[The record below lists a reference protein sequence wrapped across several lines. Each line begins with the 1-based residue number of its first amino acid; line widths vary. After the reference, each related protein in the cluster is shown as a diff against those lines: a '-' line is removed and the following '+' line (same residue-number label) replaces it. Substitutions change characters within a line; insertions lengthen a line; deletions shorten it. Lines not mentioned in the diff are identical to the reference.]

1 MGTIFSRII
10 LESKPPAALLL
21 EDFVLEHGNVTEAAT
36 EVRRVCGIGEH
47 CTTGFGMC
55 NWDVPLPE

>member
-1 MGTIFSRII
+1 MLSLSVQSSVQRTQMGTIFSRII

-36 EVRRVCGIGEH
+36 EV
-47 CTTGFGMC
+47 
-55 NWDVPLPE
+55 